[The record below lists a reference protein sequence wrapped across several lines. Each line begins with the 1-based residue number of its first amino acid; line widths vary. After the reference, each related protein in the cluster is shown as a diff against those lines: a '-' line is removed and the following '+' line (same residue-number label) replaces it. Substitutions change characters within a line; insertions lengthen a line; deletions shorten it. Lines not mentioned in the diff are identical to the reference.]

1 MKARF
6 LATLGKWHN
15 LREKIPTRS
24 SSSPMIDDEGA
35 SNMARPAKKTT
46 ASRRRPGRKIVRTQ
60 SAQLKKPLNF
70 DALIDVIARV
80 HEELQNRAA
89 KAVNVSLT
97 FRNWMI
103 GYYIR
108 EYEQNGADRAR
119 YGEDVCEKL
128 AKRLQAGLAK
138 CYSGRYLRLCR
149 QFYDAYPSI
158 RKSVISKSGLPNWK
172 SVISKSSAAADKPG
186 VPAEQLVEHLSF
198 THFIELIQLDDSL
211 KRAFY
216 EAECYRGNWSV
227 RELKRQIASLY
238 YERAGL
244 SKNKKKLSKLTQA
257 KAEPQ
262 SAREIIRD
270 PYVFEFL
277 GLKPKEVM
285 GESDLENALLDK
297 LENFLLE
304 LGHGFCF
311 EARQKR
317 ILIDGEHFFVDL
329 VFYHRILKCHVLIE
343 LKADGFKHEHLGQL
357 NTYVSWYGEHERA
370 KGDNPP
376 IGILLCTKKSH
387 ALVKYAL
394 AGIDNRLF
402 VSKYQLELPKK
413 EEIQR
418 FIEEQIARAPG
429 NVR

>member
-1 MKARF
+1 MSAKRRSRSTDRP
-6 LATLGKWHN
+6 LAK
-15 LREKIPTRS
+15 RS
-24 SSSPMIDDEGA
+24 SGLSIGLLERAIVDIH
-35 SNMARPAKKTT
+35 
-46 ASRRRPGRKIVRTQ
+46 GR
-60 SAQLKKPLNF
+60 LKL
-70 DALIDVIARV
+70 
-80 HEELQNRAA
+80 RAA
-89 KAVNVSLT
+89 KAVNVHLT
-97 FRNWMI
+97 VRNWMI
-103 GYYIR
+103 GCYIR
-108 EYEQNGADRAR
+108 EYELRGSDRAAYGDRWSKVLSKKLKARGVSNCDWRQLYR
-119 YGEDVCEKL
+119 YRDFYLVFPEILGTLSPELASLAPKHPTEKKLGTLSPKSALPPDRLLNGLSYSQFEEL
-128 AKRLQAGLAK
+128 AALKE
-138 CYSGRYLRLCR
+138 
-149 QFYDAYPSI
+149 P
-158 RKSVISKSGLPNWK
+158 
-172 SVISKSSAAADKPG
+172 
-186 VPAEQLVEHLSF
+186 
-198 THFIELIQLDDSL
+198 L

-216 EAECYRGNWSV
+216 IVECLRGNWSV
-227 RELKRQIASLY
+227 RELRRQIDSLY

-262 SAREIIRD
+262 SAREIVRD

-277 GLKPKEVM
+277 GLKSKEVM

-418 FIEEQIARAPG
+418 FIEKQIERVADRGSRWEPETKG
-429 NVR
+429 ER